1 MMNSMILWATILSPV
16 ISAIAVIVALIIANR
31 STKDAKKQID
41 AVYDL
46 LGVFI
51 ASQNLNI
58 KNALCE
64 YISQKNSLDMQ
75 IEDARED
82 FETIHNPFLYSAP
95 RIEVVEELENQ
106 KERKRKLDNLLAQ
119 REDIEMNIQ
128 IIQSYLEKVKNIK
141 EKQWNWKNV
150 S

>member
-1 MMNSMILWATILSPV
+1 MKKKMMNSMILWATILSPV

-141 EKQWNWKNV
+141 EKQWN
-150 S
+150 

>member
-1 MMNSMILWATILSPV
+1 MENIILWATILSPV

-46 LGVFI
+46 LDVFI

-75 IEDARED
+75 IEDAQED
-82 FETIHNPFLYSAP
+82 FETIHKPFLYSAP
-95 RIEVVEELENQ
+95 RIEVIEELENQ

-141 EKQWNWKNV
+141 EKQWN
-150 S
+150 

>member
-1 MMNSMILWATILSPV
+1 MDNIILWATILSPV
-16 ISAIAVIVALIIANR
+16 FSAIAVIVALIIANR

-46 LGVFI
+46 LDVFI

-75 IEDARED
+75 IEDAQED

-119 REDIEMNIQ
+119 REDIKMNIQ
-128 IIQSYLEKVKNIK
+128 IIQSYLEKVKYIK
-141 EKQWNWKNV
+141 EKQWN
-150 S
+150 

>member
-1 MMNSMILWATILSPV
+1 MILWATIASP
-16 ISAIAVIVALIIANR
+16 IIGAIAIIVALWVAKR
-31 STKDAKKQID
+31 SSQAAKKQID
-41 AVYDL
+41 AVYNL
-46 LGVFI
+46 LDVFI

-75 IEDARED
+75 IEDAQED
-82 FETIHNPFLYSAP
+82 FETIHKPFLYSAP

-141 EKQWNWKNV
+141 EKLWN
-150 S
+150 

>member
-1 MMNSMILWATILSPV
+1 MILWATIASP
-16 ISAIAVIVALIIANR
+16 IIGAIAIIVALWVAKR
-31 STKDAKKQID
+31 SSQAAKKQID

-46 LGVFI
+46 LDVFI

-75 IEDARED
+75 IEDAQED

-106 KERKRKLDNLLAQ
+106 KERKRKLDNLLAE
-119 REDIEMNIQ
+119 REDIETNIK
-128 IIQSYLEKVKNIK
+128 IIQCYLEKIKNIK
-141 EKQWNWKNV
+141 ESNGTEKI
-150 S
+150 

>member
-1 MMNSMILWATILSPV
+1 MILWATILSPV

-141 EKQWNWKNV
+141 EKQWN
-150 S
+150 

>member
-1 MMNSMILWATILSPV
+1 MENIILWATILSPV

-75 IEDARED
+75 IEDAQED

-128 IIQSYLEKVKNIK
+128 IIQSYLEKVKNI
-141 EKQWNWKNV
+141 
-150 S
+150 

>member
-1 MMNSMILWATILSPV
+1 MDNIILWATILSPV

-46 LGVFI
+46 LDVFI

-75 IEDARED
+75 IEDAQED

-141 EKQWNWKNV
+141 EKQWN
-150 S
+150 